1 MEIIDYAQ
9 LSVYSWKHHFTGK
22 SAAHCEKDFGMLKK
36 ILGGFLLLIVALLIA
51 VFIWGYAPD
60 IPVATLKTKYANAE
74 SEFIDLGGGM
84 IVHLR
89 DEGPVGAPAII
100 LLHGSNASLH
110 TWNEWT
116 AALKGKYRI
125 IRYDQAGH
133 GLTGP
138 HPKGCY
144 TAACYVDVAGKVA
157 ANRGLSKFT
166 IAGNSMGGWVA
177 YEYAKAHP
185 GRLNGLILVDP
196 SGAPETKPAN
206 LPIGFKIARMP
217 VINHLMDY
225 ITPRS
230 IIEKSLRETV
240 TNQAV
245 VTRTKVDR
253 YWELLRRPGNRKATR
268 LRFAARTAMPQT
280 KPVANSPVPALIL
293 WGKDDKL
300 IHASA
305 APWFA
310 NQFQQHRVIIYKD
323 TGHLP
328 MEEAARQSGRD
339 VAEWM
344 KQIPMP
350 VLP

>member
-1 MEIIDYAQ
+1 
-9 LSVYSWKHHFTGK
+9 
-22 SAAHCEKDFGMLKK
+22 MLKK
-36 ILGGFLLLIVALLIA
+36 ILGSFLLLTAVLCIA

-60 IPVATLKTKYANAE
+60 IPVATLKIKYANAE
-74 SEFIDLGGGM
+74 SEFVDLGGGM
-84 IVHLR
+84 TVHLR
-89 DEGPVGAPAII
+89 DEGPVGAPVIM

-110 TWNEWT
+110 TWDGWT

-138 HPKGCY
+138 HPKDCY
-144 TAACYVDVAGKVA
+144 TAACYVDVADKVA
-157 ANRGLSKFT
+157 TNRGLTKFT

-185 GRLNGLILVDP
+185 GRVDDLILVDP

-217 VINHLMDY
+217 VINHLMYY

-230 IIEKSLRETV
+230 IIEKSLRQTV
-240 TNQAV
+240 TNQAM
-245 VTRTKVDR
+245 VTNAQVDQ

-268 LRFAARTAMPQT
+268 LRFAARATMTQS
-280 KPVANSPVPALIL
+280 KPLANSPIPALIL

-300 IHASA
+300 INVGA

-310 NQFQQHRVIIYKD
+310 NQFRRHHIIIYEG

-328 MEEAARQSGRD
+328 MEEVTEQSAND
-339 VAEWM
+339 VAKWM
-344 KQIPMP
+344 GQIPMP
-350 VLP
+350 ISP